1 MNKSHLLAL
10 TLTSLLVLGLV
21 ALQLL
26 WALSKVAAAAGLGR
40 LPKLP
45 ESWQRFVH
53 RWLFDERHE
62 APTK

>member
-1 MNKSHLLAL
+1 MNRPFLAF
-10 TLTSLLVLGLV
+10 TLTSLFVLALV

-45 ESWQRFVH
+45 ESWRRFIR